1 MNDFL
6 RDVRHSVRMFLKS
19 PGFTVTAVAALA
31 LGIGAT
37 TAIFS
42 VVNAILLKPMPVFD
56 PDRFVML
63 QNTYVNDKGEAGSGP
78 AASPAKFAHWRR
90 QSSVLQDVSAFRTG
104 VMNYTGGDVAEQ
116 LRSMQISA
124 DGFKVWGMPIL
135 RGRGFTQEEDLPNGA
150 HVALISQDLWQR
162 RFANDPQIVG
172 KTISLS
178 GDSYTMIGVVAT
190 NGAMLEFGPPSEVY
204 VPFQLDPNT
213 GDQGHYFQVVGRLK
227 TGVSLEQAQARL
239 QASAGEYRA
248 RFPTALGPKD
258 GFSVALFREA
268 LVGDIRPVLLVLL
281 GAVVLVLLIACAN
294 VANLLLVRATGRRRE
309 IAIRTAIGAGRGRM
323 IRQLLTESVLLS
335 LAGGGLGLLL
345 GYAGIRALLAVNTAG
360 LPRVGENGIAVGI
373 DWRVMGF
380 AVGVSLLTGMIF
392 GLLPALQGS
401 RADLNSVLK
410 DSSGRSGTGLRQNKA
425 RAALVVSEV
434 SLAVILL
441 VGSALLIRTF
451 VALYAVN
458 PGFETKNV
466 ITMRMSM
473 TGPKYLKSMGVA
485 DTMRDGLERIRALP
499 GVAVAT
505 ATCCV
510 PLQGGYGLPF
520 NVIGRPPGNTPYT
533 GGGGWSTVSPGF
545 FEAFKIPVKRGRTF
559 NDRDDDKSP
568 PVVII
573 NEAMA
578 KQFWKD
584 SDPLKDRIVI
594 GGGAANM
601 KEFKDEPPRQIIGI
615 VGDVHDGGL
624 NRDPRPMMY
633 VPQPQITDA
642 INALNVRITP
652 VAWVVRTQSEPHAL
666 VPAIR
671 EQLRQAT
678 GLPVSDVHSMDEV
691 VSISTGRQ
699 RFNMLLMAVF
709 GSMAL
714 LLAAIGIYGL
724 MAYSVEQRTQEIGI
738 RLALGAETSQVR
750 NMVVRQGMGLA
761 LAGVATGLG
770 AAWGLARV
778 IESLLFGVKARDPM
792 VFAGV
797 PLVLAMVALLAV
809 WLPATR
815 ASRVNPIES
824 LRYE

>member
-6 RDVRHSVRMFLKS
+6 RDVKHSIRMFVKS
-19 PGFTVTAVAALA
+19 PGFTFTAVAALA

-42 VVNAILLKPMPVFD
+42 IVNAVLLKPMPVFD

-63 QNTYVNDKGEAGSGP
+63 QNTFVSDKGEAGSGP
-78 AASPAKFAHWRR
+78 AASPAKFMHWRA

-104 VMNYTGGDVAEQ
+104 VMNYTGGEVAEQ
-116 LRSMQISA
+116 LRSMQMSA
-124 DGFKVWGMPIL
+124 DSFKVWGLPIL
-135 RGRGFTQEEDLPNGA
+135 RGRGFSAEDDAPNGP
-150 HVALISQDLWQR
+150 HVTLISQDVWAR
-162 RFANDPQIVG
+162 RFASDPQILG

-178 GDSYTMIGVVAT
+178 GDPYTVIGVMAS
-190 NGAMLEFGPPSEVY
+190 NPAMLEFGLPTEVY

-213 GDQGHYFQVVGRLK
+213 TDQGHYFQAVGRLK
-227 TGVSLEQAQARL
+227 PGVSIEQAKARL

-248 RFPTALGPKD
+248 RFPNALGPKN
-258 GFSVALFREA
+258 GFSVALYREA
-268 LVGDIRPVLLVLL
+268 IVGDIRSVLLVLL
-281 GAVVLVLLIACAN
+281 GAVTLVLLIACAN

-335 LAGGGLGLLL
+335 FAGGGLGLLL

-360 LPRVGENGIAVGI
+360 LPRVGADGIAVAM
-373 DWRVMGF
+373 DWRVIAF
-380 AVGVSLLTGMIF
+380 AVLVSLATGIIF
-392 GLLPALQGS
+392 GLFPALQGS
-401 RADLNSVLK
+401 RADLNTVLK

-434 SLAVILL
+434 GLAVILL

-451 VALYAVN
+451 VALYAVD
-458 PGFETKNV
+458 PGFDTKNV

-473 TGPKYLKSMGVA
+473 TGTKYLKSMGVA
-485 DTMRDGLERIRALP
+485 DSMRDGLERIRALP
-499 GVAVAT
+499 GVLLAS

-520 NVIGRPPGNTPYT
+520 NIVGKPPVQGPYT
-533 GGGGWSTVSPGF
+533 GGGGWSTVAPGF
-545 FEAFKIPVKRGRTF
+545 FEVFKIPVKRGRSF

-568 PVVII
+568 PVVVI

-578 KQFWKD
+578 KQYWKD
-584 SDPLKDRIVI
+584 ADPLKDRILI

-601 KEFKDEPPRQIIGI
+601 KELKDEPARQIIGI
-615 VGDVHDGGL
+615 VGDVRQGAL
-624 NRDPRPMMY
+624 NSPPGSIMY
-633 VPQPQITDA
+633 VPQRQITDA
-642 INALNVRITP
+642 INALNVRLTP
-652 VAWVVRTQSEPHAL
+652 VAWVVRTQTDPHSL

-671 EQLRQAT
+671 EQLRQVT
-678 GLPVSDVHSMDEV
+678 GLPVSDVRSMDEV
-691 VSISTGRQ
+691 VSLSTARQ
-699 RFNMLLMAVF
+699 RFNMLLMTVF
-709 GSMAL
+709 GSAAL

-738 RLALGAETSQVR
+738 RLALGAETGQVR
-750 NMVVRQGMGLA
+750 SMIVRQGMGLA
-761 LAGVATGLG
+761 LVGVVAGIG
-770 AAWGLARV
+770 AAWALSRV
-778 IESLLFGVKARDPM
+778 IESFLFGVKARDPL
-792 VFAGV
+792 VFLAV
-797 PLVLAMVALLAV
+797 PAALSVVALLAV
-809 WLPATR
+809 WLPASR
-815 ASRVNPIES
+815 ASRVNPVES